1 MVLREKG
8 CQFFILGSLNKKLK
22 IFKSKIFYCV
32 VMTSRRQVTV
42 HVNPR
47 SDESSCKN
55 CLSCLSCPLSLCMIG
70 VSIFYTYYGIDMLW
84 ENRYMY
90 ADNPCS
96 ISHLWQ
102 LVLVNVVF
110 AGLGIFGT
118 LKNCC
123 GEKNKDEKDPNVLIC
138 ALCLGIFI
146 LVGIVTWEL
155 VELYGIPN
163 RDFLN
168 ITDIDFNMTNVN
180 TTACKELMNT
190 NIWSFEQVTSAIHL
204 AALAVLVIV
213 ACIMGCIGCF
223 VG

>member
-1 MVLREKG
+1 M
-8 CQFFILGSLNKKLK
+8 S
-22 IFKSKIFYCV
+22 
-32 VMTSRRQVTV
+32 TRRQVTV
-42 HVNPR
+42 QVN
-47 SDESSCKN
+47 DESSCKN
-55 CLSCLSCPLSLCMIG
+55 SLSCLSCPFNLCMIG
-70 VSIFYTYYGIDMLW
+70 VSIFYAYYGVKMLW

-90 ADNPCS
+90 HFNPCS

-110 AGLGIFGT
+110 AVLGIFGT

-123 GEKNKDEKDPNVLIC
+123 GEKNKEENEANVLAC

-146 LVGIVTWEL
+146 VVGMVTWEL

-168 ITDIDFNMTNVN
+168 IIDLDFNMTNVN
-180 TTACKELMNT
+180 RTACKELMNT
-190 NIWSFEQVTSAIHL
+190 NIWSFEQVTSAIHV